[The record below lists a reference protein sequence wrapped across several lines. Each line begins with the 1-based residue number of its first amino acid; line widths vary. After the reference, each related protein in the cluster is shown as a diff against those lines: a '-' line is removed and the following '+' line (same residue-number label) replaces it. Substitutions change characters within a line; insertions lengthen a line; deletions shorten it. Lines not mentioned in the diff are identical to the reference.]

1 MKKGLLIVLYGILV
15 FGITGCNNNNNNK
28 KTKIKDKS
36 DVIVVNDIT
45 LSVKEVNENGG
56 TFIIKNNS
64 DIAYTYGPS
73 WYLEIKKDNEWYE
86 IELDK
91 PLVWNEVLNTLKA
104 KEETEIIVEWSNTG
118 YGKLKNGEYRIVK
131 DGFRKE
137 ANPDSSSYSAYAE
150 FKISK

>member
-1 MKKGLLIVLYGILV
+1 MKKVLLIVLCGILV
-15 FGITGCNNNNNNK
+15 FGVTVCNNNEIK
-28 KTKIKDKS
+28 VKDKS
-36 DVIVVNDIT
+36 DVTVVNNDIT

-56 TFIIKNNS
+56 TFILKNGS

-86 IELDK
+86 IELDE
-91 PLVWNEVLNTLKA
+91 PLTWNAVLFTLKSN
-104 KEETEIIVEWSNTG
+104 EEAEIIIDWSITG

-137 ANPDSSSYSAYAE
+137 ANPDSNSYSAYAE
-150 FKISK
+150 FIIG

>member
-1 MKKGLLIVLYGILV
+1 MKKVLLIVLCGILV
-15 FGITGCNNNNNNK
+15 FGVTGCNNNEIK
-28 KTKIKDKS
+28 VKDKS
-36 DVIVVNDIT
+36 DVTVVNNDIS
-45 LSVKEVNENGG
+45 LSIKEVDENGG

-86 IELDK
+86 IELDE
-91 PLVWNEVLNTLKA
+91 PLVWNVVLNTLKA
-104 KEETEIIVEWSNTG
+104 KEETEIIIDWSITG

-137 ANPDSSSYSAYAE
+137 ANPNSSSYSAYAE